1 MTVRFR
7 PFDADF
13 LQQPYP
19 TYARLRDEDPIHR
32 IRFSPLAVGRMVW
45 RFARERIRQSDE
57 GVFRTLRS
65 MGQEMRAQ
73 QQRSGRRFGRGQ
85 KFFALSRYEDVSYAL
100 RHAELFSS
108 APMGGAEARPMNER
122 GDISPTAGSLIG
134 IDPPE
139 HGRHRGIVSRGF
151 TPRRIAAL
159 EPRIRKVADELVSA
173 FEPLGR
179 CELMEEFANP
189 LPVSVIAELLGLDP
203 ARRDDFK
210 RWSTTLIVGSTQG
223 DRSAVPR
230 LQMFRE
236 FRGYM
241 ASVVEERKRVPGDD
255 LISILV
261 HAGEGEGVL
270 STDQVISFSSLLLAA
285 GSETTTNLIGSAMKA
300 LSEHPETLE
309 RVRAKPALIPQ
320 LVEEVLRYDSP
331 IQMLMRATTQP
342 VQLADTTLPAG
353 SMTMLLLAA
362 ANRDERRFPA
372 ADRFDIDRDTNGH
385 LGFGFGNHFCL
396 GASLARLEGRIALE
410 TLLERLGP
418 YEITA
423 PVRAHG
429 SFLVRG
435 PAALPLRFGRRAAA

>member
-1 MTVRFR
+1 MAVRFR

-19 TYARLRDEDPIHR
+19 TYAKLRDEDPIHR
-32 IRFSPLAVGRMVW
+32 LRFSPLAVGRLLW

-57 GVFRTLRS
+57 GVLRTLRTLR
-65 MGQEMRAQ
+65 QEMRTQ

-85 KFFALSRYEDVSYAL
+85 KFFALSRYEEVAYAL

-108 APMGGAEARPMNER
+108 APMGGPEARPINER

-159 EPRIRKVADELVSA
+159 EPRIRKLADELVSA
-173 FEPLGR
+173 FEHRGH
-179 CELMEEFANP
+179 CELMEAFANP

-210 RWSTTLIVGSTQG
+210 RWSTTLIVGSTKG
-223 DRSAVPR
+223 ERSDVPR
-230 LQMFRE
+230 LEMFRE
-236 FRGYM
+236 FRSYM
-241 ASVVEERKRVPGDD
+241 ASVVEARTREPGDD

-261 HAGEGEGVL
+261 HAGAGEGVL
-270 STDQVISFSSLLLAA
+270 DTEQVISFASLLLAA
-285 GSETTTNLIGSAMKA
+285 GSETTTNLIGTAMKTLA
-300 LSEHPETLE
+300 EHPETLA
-309 RVRAKPALIPQ
+309 RVRAQPSLIPQ

-331 IQMLMRATTQP
+331 IQMLMRLTTQD
-342 VQLADTTLPAG
+342 VTLGETTLPKG
-353 SMTMLLLAA
+353 SMVMLLLGA
-362 ANRDERRFPA
+362 ANRDERRFPG
-372 ADRFDIDRDTNGH
+372 ADRFDLDRDTNGH
-385 LGFGFGNHFCL
+385 LAFGFGNHFCL

-410 TLLERLGP
+410 TLLERLP
-418 YEITA
+418 DYEITA

-435 PAALPLRFGRRAAA
+435 PAALPLRFGPR

>member
-1 MTVRFR
+1 MAVRFR

-19 TYARLRDEDPIHR
+19 TYARLRDEDPVHR
-32 IRFSPLAVGRMVW
+32 IRFSPVAVGRMIW
-45 RFARERIRQSDE
+45 RFARERMRQSDE
-57 GVFRTLRS
+57 GFLPTLRN
-65 MGQEMRAQ
+65 MRREMQAQ

-85 KFFALSRYEDVSYAL
+85 KFYALSRYEDVSYAL

-108 APMGGAEARPMNER
+108 APMGGAEARPINDR

-173 FEPLGR
+173 FEQRGT

-230 LQMFRE
+230 LEMFRE

-241 ASVVEERKRVPGDD
+241 ASVVEERKREPGDD

-270 STDQVISFSSLLLAA
+270 STDQVISFASLLLAA
-285 GSETTTNLIGSAMKA
+285 GSETTTNLIGTAMNT
-300 LSEHPETLE
+300 LHQHPETLA
-309 RVRAKPALIPQ
+309 RVRAQPALIPQ
-320 LVEEVLRYDSP
+320 LIEELLRYDSP
-331 IQMLMRATTQP
+331 IQMLMRVTTRE
-342 VQLADTTLPAG
+342 VELSGATLPAG

-362 ANRDERRFPA
+362 ANRDERRFPE

-418 YEITA
+418 YEVTA

-435 PAALPLRFGRRAAA
+435 PAALPLRFGTS